1 MTLIDLPPGVIL
13 ILGAIIVP
21 FLSHRPR
28 QIWML
33 GLITLSAL
41 QAWSLT
47 PGIHLE
53 TSIIGLDLILNR
65 ANAFTQPFSLV
76 FHIAAA
82 INVFYAMNG
91 KSRVTDASGLAYAG
105 AAIAAL
111 FAGDFATLFIYWEL
125 TAITSVLLIL
135 QGTSQRRL
143 GAAMRYLLMQVTS
156 GVVLL
161 GGAAL
166 LWDQGA
172 GLVIGPLDA
181 TSLAGGMI
189 LFAFGIKA
197 AFPLLNGWL
206 QDAYPE
212 ASVSGTV
219 MLSAFT
225 TKLSIFMLA
234 QCFVGLEWLIY
245 IGAIMAVFP
254 VLFAAVENDLRRVLA
269 FSLNSQL
276 GFMVV
281 GIGIGT
287 ELALNGTVAHAFAS
301 TLYKGLLFMTMGA
314 VLLRAG
320 TTKVSELGGLW
331 RSMPLTASFCI
342 IGALS
347 ISSFPLFSG
356 FVTKSLTIGATLYE
370 GHFYVWLALIFASI
384 GALQNV
390 GIRIPYFTFFGNKRS
405 EKLKEAPRTMLFA
418 MALASG
424 LCIVIGLYPQPLYAL
439 LPYEVTYTA
448 WSASHVLSELQLLMF
463 GTLAFVFML
472 VRGLTPP
479 AIDSTLL
486 NSDWFFRKLAPK
498 IIMTIFRPLWASY
511 SILIHGLKTITF
523 DLIHYFMTHLRLSG
537 FGPGAMGTGLAG
549 AIFLAIFTILLA
561 LKFSIE

>member
-1 MTLIDLPPGVIL
+1 M
-13 ILGAIIVP
+13 
-21 FLSHRPR
+21 
-28 QIWML
+28 
-33 GLITLSAL
+33 
-41 QAWSLT
+41 
-47 PGIHLE
+47 
-53 TSIIGLDLILNR
+53 
-65 ANAFTQPFSLV
+65 
-76 FHIAAA
+76 
-82 INVFYAMNG
+82 NVFA
-91 KSRVTDASGLAYAG
+91 
-105 AAIAAL
+105 
-111 FAGDFATLFIYWEL
+111 FA
-125 TAITSVLLIL
+125 
-135 QGTSQRRL
+135 
-143 GAAMRYLLMQVTS
+143 
-156 GVVLL
+156 
-161 GGAAL
+161 
-166 LWDQGA
+166 
-172 GLVIGPLDA
+172 
-181 TSLAGGMI
+181 
-189 LFAFGIKA
+189 IKA
-197 AFPLLNGWL
+197 AFPFLYGWL

-212 ASVSGTV
+212 SSISGTV

-301 TLYKGLLFMTMGA
+301 TLYKGLLFMAMGA

-390 GIRIPYFTFFGNKRS
+390 GIRIPYFTFFGNKRG
-405 EKLKEAPRTMLFA
+405 EKLKEAPRTMLIA
-418 MALASG
+418 MAFASA

-439 LPYEVTYTA
+439 LPYEVTYSA
-448 WSASHVLSELQLLMF
+448 WSASHVLSELQLLLF
-463 GTLAFVFML
+463 GTLAFVFLM
-472 VRGLTPP
+472 VRGLYPS

-486 NSDWFFRKLAPK
+486 NSDWFFRSLAPK
-498 IIMTIFRPLWASY
+498 LIMAIFRPLWASY

-523 DLIHYFMTHLRLSG
+523 DLIGYFMSHLRLSG